1 MFWYFLSLQL
11 ANIVKS
17 QQSNTISVHNNKII
31 TINIPSMLTTI
42 HFKGTTIKITL
53 KSISLHIDVL
63 QFN

>member
-1 MFWYFLSLQL
+1 
-11 ANIVKS
+11 
-17 QQSNTISVHNNKII
+17 
-31 TINIPSMLTTI
+31 MLTTI